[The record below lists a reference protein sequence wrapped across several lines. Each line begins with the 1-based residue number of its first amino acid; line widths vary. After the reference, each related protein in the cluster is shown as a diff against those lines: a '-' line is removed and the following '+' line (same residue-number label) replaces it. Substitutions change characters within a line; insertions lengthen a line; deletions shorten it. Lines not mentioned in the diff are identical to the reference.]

1 MAGREAKAWG
11 PPSTQGPWHSPR
23 AQSHDTLVKRTQR
36 APASPS
42 ARGPWVAVPRPAG
55 GPWARLARL
64 CSPLGAGMVHLTG
77 GLREKGSRGQTPAV
91 TETPGWGHS
100 ATGGVRV
107 GLSVLWD
114 PQLRAGGRG
123 QVVCFLTET
132 ASRAGNQTQKEPDAQ
147 TDAEP
152 CGGPL
157 LSSLPVSAHP
167 LTCSCS
173 QELPVGHL
181 SEPATPNSQKSSHM
195 PLGWDTQHPSILGAH
210 FPACRRSP
218 NLPCP
223 PEGLTPLLPEGS
235 PSS

>member
-91 TETPGWGHS
+91 TKTPGWGHS

-123 QVVCFLTET
+123 QGPPWLEGGWWFAFLLKQPPGQGTKH
-132 ASRAGNQTQKEPDAQ
+132 RRNQTPRQ
-147 TDAEP
+147 TPNPAEGPSCPP
-152 CGGPL
+152 CQ
-157 LSSLPVSAHP
+157 SLPTHSLA
-167 LTCSCS
+167 
-173 QELPVGHL
+173 
-181 SEPATPNSQKSSHM
+181 PAARNFLLVTS
-195 PLGWDTQHPSILGAH
+195 L
-210 FPACRRSP
+210 
-218 NLPCP
+218 NLP
-223 PEGLTPLLPEGS
+223 LPTRKRAHICR
-235 PSS
+235 